1 MIILHVIASMDAKTG
16 GVAQAVRNLIQG
28 QRGGQIVHEVVCLDS
43 AYSGGELTD
52 AFPLHALGPHFT
64 SWCYSPRLLPWLL
77 AHLPRFDEV
86 IVHGLWLYPSQ
97 AVRRALKSLQNKVKR
112 LPRCHVMPHGML
124 DPYFQ
129 RDPSRRIKALRNW
142 VMWKILESKVVHE
155 ADSLLFTCE
164 EEKKLARESFRPYR
178 PRRES
183 VVGLGVAEPPCA
195 TTAMKTAFQV
205 TCPGLGSRPYRLFLS
220 RLHPKKGLDL
230 LIRAYL
236 ESWQQACRG
245 SDGGK
250 DFPALVIAGP
260 LDDAYAREMQKLAAA
275 IVACSHDALTVTS
288 SAAAVPD
295 DPAPALCLSP
305 NVPVFFSGM
314 LVGDAKWGAFHG
326 CEAFVL
332 PSHQENF
339 GIAVVEALACGK
351 PVLISDKVNIWRE
364 ILAEGAAL
372 VAPDTLEGTRSLME
386 RWLVL
391 PEAERQHMGHC
402 ARRCFSER
410 FEIGMAAKRLMGE
423 VLKS

>member
-1 MIILHVIASMDAKTG
+1 MTILHVIASMEAKTG
-16 GVAQAVRNLIQG
+16 GVAQAVRSMIQG
-28 QRGGQIVHEVVCLDS
+28 HGGGEIVHEVVCLDS
-43 AYSGGELTD
+43 AHSGGELTD
-52 AFPLHALGPHFT
+52 SFPLHALGPHFT
-64 SWCYSPRLLPWLL
+64 PWCYSPQLLPWLSK
-77 AHLPRFDEV
+77 HLPRFDAV
-86 IVHGLWLYPSQ
+86 IIHGLWLYPSH
-97 AVRRALKSLQNKVKR
+97 AVRKALDRIRQKGAR
-112 LPRCHVMPHGML
+112 GPRCHVMPHGML

-129 RDPSRRIKALRNW
+129 RDRTRRIKALRNW
-142 VMWKILESKVVHE
+142 LMWKVVESKVVNGAE
-155 ADSLLFTCE
+155 SLLFTCE
-164 EEKKLARESFRPYR
+164 EEKQLAHQSFRPYR
-178 PRRES
+178 PQCES
-183 VVGLGVAEPPCA
+183 VVGLGVEAPPPP
-195 TTAMKTAFQV
+195 TTAMKTAFHAA
-205 TCPGLGSRPYRLFLS
+205 CPGLGSRPYRLFLA
-220 RLHPKKGLDL
+220 RLHPKKGVDL

-275 IVACSHDALTVTS
+275 PVACSHDALTVTS

-295 DPAPALCLSP
+295 DHAPALSLSP
-305 NVPVFFSGM
+305 NAPVFFTGM

-364 ILAEGAAL
+364 ILADGAAL

-386 RWLVL
+386 RWLAL
-391 PEAERQHMGHC
+391 PEVEKVKMGEN
-402 ARRCFSER
+402 ARRCFEQRFDIAAAAER
-410 FEIGMAAKRLMGE
+410 LGEI
-423 VLKS
+423 LKS